1 MSVTVLIVD
10 DSLTVRMDL
19 AEAFEDAGFE
29 TQAVSSLQ
37 AARSALATDSP
48 AVMVLDVHLPDGDGV
63 DFLREIREK
72 GVTQPIVLLL
82 SSESEVQGRI
92 RGLQTGAV
100 EYVGKPY
107 DRGDIIAR
115 SQQLLSARTPKPL
128 GHPPTGPVL
137 VIDDSPTFR
146 EVLCHVLRAAGY
158 RVIPAGTGE
167 EGLVLASQHRPAA
180 VLVDGMLPGIDGAT
194 VIRRMR
200 LDAALRG
207 TPCILLTG
215 SDEKADELR
224 TLEAGADAFLRKGE
238 DVDVILARLAA
249 VCRQAQESGGP
260 EPSSSLGAPK
270 RLLAVDDSQQYLRD
284 LAAELAGEGF
294 DVALARSG
302 EEALEFLKVQLVDC
316 IMMKMRMPGIGGL
329 EACRQ
334 IKSAPGVR
342 DIPLILLGDSDER
355 NSMVPALGAGA
366 DDFII
371 KGSATEVLLARVRA
385 QLRRKQFEDEKREL
399 IARELE
405 ASQAR
410 AAAELA
416 QARAVLIEEL
426 ELKNRELETFS
437 YSVSHD
443 LRAPLRAIDG
453 FSAALER
460 GYADRL
466 DEKACGY
473 LARVRAGARRMGEL
487 IDDLLEL
494 SRVGRAPL
502 QPVPCDLSATARTV
516 LDALQAGS
524 PDRDMELVV
533 PDGLQTHAD
542 PRLLKALL
550 ENLLG
555 NAWKFTSHKEQG
567 RIEVGESAPG
577 TFYVRDNGA
586 GYESKYADKL
596 FSPFQRLHTEDEFE
610 GTGIGLATV
619 QRIVARHHGTVWGE
633 SSVGEGATFFFRLS
647 RD

>member
-1 MSVTVLIVD
+1 VTASVLIVD

-37 AARSALATDSP
+37 AARSALGSAAP

-63 DFLREIREK
+63 DFLREVRENS
-72 GVTQPIVLLL
+72 GAQPIVLLL
-82 SSESEVQGRI
+82 SSESEVHGRI
-92 RGLQTGAV
+92 RGLQTGAD

-107 DRGDIIAR
+107 DRGYIIAK
-115 SQQLLSARTPKPL
+115 SQQLLAARSPKS
-128 GHPPTGPVL
+128 GTVPPTGPVL

-194 VIRRMR
+194 VIRRIR

-249 VCRQAQESGGP
+249 VCRQAPDGAGQEGSA
-260 EPSSSLGAPK
+260 SLAAPK
-270 RLLAVDDSQQYLRD
+270 RLLAVDDNQQYLKE
-284 LAAELAGEGF
+284 LAAELANEGY
-294 DVALARSG
+294 DVALARTAD
-302 EEALEFLKVQLVDC
+302 EALEFLKIQLVDC
-316 IMMKMRMPGIGGL
+316 IMMKMSLPGIGGL

-334 IKSAPGVR
+334 IKSAPSVR

-355 NSMVPALGAGA
+355 NAMVPALGAGA
-366 DDFII
+366 DDFIT
-371 KGSATEVLLARVRA
+371 KGSAPEVLLARVRA
-385 QLRRKQFEDEKREL
+385 QIRRKQFEDEKREL

-416 QARAVLIEEL
+416 AARAVLIEEL

-502 QPVPCDLSATARTV
+502 QPVACDLSATARSV
-516 LDALQAGS
+516 LEALQAGNPERS
-524 PDRDMELVV
+524 VEVVIPDALS
-533 PDGLQTHAD
+533 THAD

-555 NAWKFTSHKEQG
+555 NAWKFTSGKEHA
-567 RIEVGESAPG
+567 RIEVGECEPG
-577 TFYVRDNGA
+577 TFFVRDNGA

-596 FSPFQRLHTEDEFE
+596 FAPFQRLHTEEEFE

-619 QRIVARHHGTVWGE
+619 QRIVARHYGKVWSQ

-647 RD
+647 R